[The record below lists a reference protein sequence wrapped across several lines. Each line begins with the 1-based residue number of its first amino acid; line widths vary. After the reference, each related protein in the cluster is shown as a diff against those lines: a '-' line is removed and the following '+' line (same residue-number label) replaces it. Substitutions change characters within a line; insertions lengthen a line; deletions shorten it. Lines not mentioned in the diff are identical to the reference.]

1 MASAAGPDRD
11 YVVVGSGAGGGTVA
25 ARLAE
30 AGMRVTLLEAGGDA
44 RESGGPRLPEDYDV
58 PAFHPFA
65 SENPAMSWNF
75 SVQHYA
81 DPERQR
87 RDPKW
92 EPEGILY
99 PRAGTL
105 GGCTAHNA
113 SILVCPH
120 DSDWDGIAALT
131 GDATWQASFMR
142 RYFRR
147 VEDCRHRALWRFLRR
162 FGIDPTGHGWRGWLP
177 TEHAKPREVIDNPEL
192 LRLVIESARIAI
204 RGGPRPWDAI
214 RRLFE
219 GHADPNDQ
227 RMLQGRSAGIC
238 YTPLATNGHRRTGT
252 RERVLDVAARYP
264 ERLQIELNALASR
277 VIFDG
282 QNRAIAVEYLK
293 GERLY
298 RAHVMPS
305 QTSGEMRG
313 IRATRGVILAGGA
326 FNSPQLLMLSGIG
339 PREELA
345 RHGIPVRVDLP
356 GVGRNLQDRYEI
368 GVVNR
373 MARSWQVLE
382 KARFERDDELHQAW
396 LTRRTG
402 MYISNGAAIGIS
414 RRSSDKHV
422 DADLFCMAL
431 LANFSGYYPG
441 YSRRI
446 AEHNNYLTWA
456 ILKAHTINR
465 AGAVTLRSADPR
477 DMPRVNFRYFDEG
490 NDSEG
495 EDLRALLSGI
505 RFVREMTRPLKEQGL
520 IEEEELPG
528 TRLQSDEELAAY
540 VRDNAWGHHA
550 SCSCAIG
557 PRSAGGVLESG
568 FTVHGTQGLRVVD
581 ASIFPRIPGFFIASA
596 VYMIAE
602 KAADVILAEDRT
614 APARQSSNRAILG
627 ETS

>member
-1 MASAAGPDRD
+1 MALQARLDCD
-11 YVVVGSGAGGGTVA
+11 YIVVGSGAGGGTVA

-44 RESGGPRLPEDYDV
+44 RESGGSRLPEDYDV
-58 PAFHPFA
+58 PAFHAFA

-75 SVQHYA
+75 NVQHYA
-81 DPERQR
+81 DPVRQR

-92 EPEGILY
+92 GPEGILY

-131 GDATWQASFMR
+131 GDASWRASHMR

-147 VEDCRHRALWRFLRR
+147 LEDCRHRPLWRLLRR
-162 FGIDPTGHGWRGWLP
+162 FGIDPTGHGWAGWLR
-177 TEHAKPREVIDNPEL
+177 TEHARPQEVIDDPEL
-192 LRLVIESARIAI
+192 LRLVIEAARIAI

-219 GHADPNDQ
+219 GHADPNDR
-227 RMLQGRSAGIC
+227 RMLHGGSAGIC

-252 RERVLDVAARYP
+252 RERVLEVAARYAG
-264 ERLQIELNALASR
+264 RLQIELNALASR

-282 QNRAIAVEYLK
+282 QNRAIGVEYLK

-298 RAHVMPS
+298 RADAAPS
-305 QTSGEMRG
+305 MAAGER
-313 IRATRGVILAGGA
+313 REVSAARGVILAGGS

-339 PREELA
+339 PREELE

-373 MARSWQVLE
+373 MARSWQILE
-382 KARFERDDELHQAW
+382 KARFERNDELHQAW

-402 MYISNGAAIGIS
+402 MYISNGAAIGVS
-414 RRSSDKHV
+414 RRSNEERV

-431 LANFSGYYPG
+431 LANFTGYYPG
-441 YSRRI
+441 YSRKI

-465 AGAVTLRSADPR
+465 AGTVTLRSPDPR
-477 DMPRVNFRYFDEG
+477 DMPLVNFRYFDEG
-490 NDSEG
+490 NDPAG
-495 EDLRALLSGI
+495 DDLRALLSGI
-505 RFVREMTRPLKEQGL
+505 RFVRDMAKPLKDQGL
-520 IEEEELPG
+520 IAEEELPG
-528 TRLQSDEELAAY
+528 SRLQSDDELAAY

-557 PRSAGGVLESG
+557 ARAAGGVLESG

-581 ASIFPRIPGFFIASA
+581 ASIFPRIPGFFIACA

-602 KAADVILAEDRT
+602 KAADVILAEDRV
-614 APARQSSNRAILG
+614 APVRPSSDRTVLG
-627 ETS
+627 EPS